1 MNTLQGLILFAHGAR
16 DARWSEPFAEVAA
29 RIQAQRPELVV
40 RLAFL
45 EFMAPTL
52 AEAGTELAAAGC
64 TKVTVLPMFLGVGGH
79 VRRDLPQ
86 MLDAMRVAA
95 PNCHIDVTAA
105 IGEQDSVMQ
114 AMALAAIELLPKASP
129 P

>member
-16 DARWSEPFAEVAA
+16 DARWSEPFADVAA
-29 RIQAQRPELVV
+29 RIQALRPELMV

-52 AEAGTELAAAGC
+52 AEAGSELAAAGC
-64 TKVTVLPMFLGVGGH
+64 TKISVLPMFLGVGGH

-86 MLDAMRVAA
+86 MLDAMRLTT
-95 PNCHIDVTAA
+95 PNCQIDVTAA
-105 IGEQDSVMQ
+105 IGEQDNVMQ
-114 AMALAAIELLPKASP
+114 AMALAAVELLPRTDTP
-129 P
+129 